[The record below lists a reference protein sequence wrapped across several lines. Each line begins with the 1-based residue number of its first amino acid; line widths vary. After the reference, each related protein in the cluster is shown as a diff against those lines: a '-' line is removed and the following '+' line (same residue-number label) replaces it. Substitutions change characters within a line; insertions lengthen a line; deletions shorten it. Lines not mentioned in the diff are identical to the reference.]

1 MLVTAAVRGCGAVMA
16 QGVSAHLGL
25 SLVPLRLL
33 ALQQRLQLVPGI
45 LLHLRACH
53 AGGAA

>member
-1 MLVTAAVRGCGAVMA
+1 MA